1 VTPPT
6 ELIEALANAKR
17 PLIVGHVTPDADAVA
32 SVLALAR
39 AIPSR
44 MAMAALDLHK
54 VAQKLR
60 FMMVLADVPS
70 ADAARIAD
78 ADVVVVVDTAGTNR
92 VNVEGKWEAIAKKFV
107 VNIDHHITNPDY
119 GKINWVVDSASSTS
133 ELVYKLIMAA
143 GWTLDATTAS
153 LLYAGIHSDT
163 GGFSLPNTTAD
174 ALHAAAALV
183 SAGADIE
190 TIGAQLCRSQ
200 RQSEF
205 DLIRVVYR
213 NTRLA
218 ADGQIA
224 YSMLAHDEI
233 VGAGCTAED
242 IDDQVS
248 IPRSLSGVRIAMLFS
263 EGEPG
268 VVRINFR
275 GEDGLAVLPLA
286 QKLGGGGHTY
296 SAGTRIRDRM
306 EVVVAR
312 VLDEAASL
320 LLQPAVTSSGAP
332 A

>member
-1 VTPPT
+1 MTPPT
-6 ELIEALANAKR
+6 ELIDILTHAKR

-39 AIPSR
+39 ALPGR
-44 MAMAALDLHK
+44 TAAVALDRAK

-60 FMMVLADVPS
+60 FMMALGDVPS
-70 ADAARIAD
+70 ADTARIAD

-92 VNVEGKWEAIAKKFV
+92 VNVEGKWEAIANKYV

-133 ELVYKLIMAA
+133 ELIYKLITAA
-143 GWTLDATTAS
+143 GWPLDAATAS
-153 LLYAGIHSDT
+153 LLYAGVHSDT

-174 ALHAAAALV
+174 ALHVAAALV
-183 SAGADIE
+183 NAGADIE

-200 RQSEF
+200 RRSEF
-205 DLIRVVYR
+205 DLIRVVYH

-218 ADGQIA
+218 ADGRIA
-224 YSMLAHDEI
+224 YSTLAHDEI
-233 VGAGCTAED
+233 VGSGCTAED

-306 EVVVAR
+306 EAVVAR
-312 VLDEAASL
+312 VLEEATCL
-320 LLQPAVTSSGAP
+320 LLQPASQ
-332 A
+332 